1 MFLGEGKHAN
11 DQQTHQDK
19 SGYDIP
25 HHGWHSGHSL
35 LFDSLHLDHRL
46 RIDCR
51 ICDERRP

>member
-46 RIDCR
+46 RIDR
-51 ICDERRP
+51 RVCDERRP

>member
-25 HHGWHSGHSL
+25 HHGWHSGHPFGVVRFAASAPAAV
-35 LFDSLHLDHRL
+35 D
-46 RIDCR
+46 
-51 ICDERRP
+51 